1 MQHACFVPDDSDRGV
16 CRELRNHAEAEVSS
30 SAAHRVPRRDRHVAP
45 LADRMPARETKGEP
59 APRSPPT
66 STSRLGRSLAKLS
79 PWLSASILTRGL
91 APRPLPA
98 RSWPALTAALSLVV
112 VLAGMPAVASAAA
125 AQTAARESSGTIA
138 RAKTFRAPGTVS
150 HFAVHWRGHREA
162 RVRVALSRDGRHFGA
177 RHRVEL
183 DELAESAPRRET
195 YGAVMLAR
203 RVRAVRVYTD
213 RRLGR
218 ATVLWLTDRGSP
230 VRRRAYAATFAQPGV
245 VPRID
250 WGADESLR
258 FDSTGKEIWPPAFYP
273 VQKLIVHHTGT
284 QNGDP
289 DPAATVRSI
298 YYYHSV
304 TQGWGDVGYNFLI
317 DESGRIYEGR
327 HTFDYPP
334 GSSPTEEDAAGN
346 GVTAAHAYGFNS
358 GTVGIALLGTLTNQD
373 ATPAAR
379 DALERLLAWEADH
392 HSLDPQGSSLYTN
405 PVNGSQATFANIA
418 GHRDVA
424 ATECPGGVF
433 YSTLPGIRS
442 DVAALI
448 AGSPPPPDFSLSV
461 SPTSRTVTR
470 GNSTTYTVA
479 INRSGGF
486 AAQVSLSVT
495 GLPAGATS
503 TFSPNPAAGSS
514 TLSVR
519 TSSSTPRGTY
529 ALTVSGT
536 NGSLTRTAAMS
547 LQVKKR

>member
-1 MQHACFVPDDSDRGV
+1 M
-16 CRELRNHAEAEVSS
+16 
-30 SAAHRVPRRDRHVAP
+30 
-45 LADRMPARETKGEP
+45 
-59 APRSPPT
+59 
-66 STSRLGRSLAKLS
+66 KLS
-79 PWLSASILTRGL
+79 PCLSASILGPRM
-91 APRPLPA
+91 APRPLRA
-98 RSWPALTAALSLVV
+98 RSRPALTAALAVV
-112 VLAGMPAVASAAA
+112 VLAWLPSVASAVPAE
-125 AQTAARESSGTIA
+125 TAALERSSAIA
-138 RAKTFRAPGTVS
+138 RAKTFRAPGAIT
-150 HFAVHWRGHREA
+150 HFAVHWRGHRQA
-162 RVRVALSRDGRHFGA
+162 RVRVALSRDGTHFGA
-177 RHRVEL
+177 RRRVRL
-183 DELAESAPRRET
+183 DELAESASRRET

-203 RVRAVRVYTD
+203 GAQAVRVYTD

-218 ATVLWLTDRGSP
+218 ATVLWLTDRGGP
-230 VRRRAYAATFAQPGV
+230 VRRRAYAATLAQPEV

-258 FDSTGKEIWPPAFYP
+258 FDASGKEIWPPAFYP
-273 VQKLIVHHTGT
+273 VQKLIVHHTAT

-304 TQGWGDVGYNFLI
+304 TQGWGDVGYNFLV

-334 GSSPTEEDAAGN
+334 GSSPTGEDAARN
-346 GVTAAHAYGFNS
+346 GVTAAHAQGFNS
-358 GTVGIALLGTLTNQD
+358 GTVGIALLGTLTNRD

-379 DALERLLAWEADH
+379 DALERLLAWEADQH
-392 HSLDPQGSSLYTN
+392 GLDPQGSALYTN

-433 YSTLPGIRS
+433 YATLPGIRS
-442 DVAALI
+442 DVAALM
-448 AGSPPPPDFSLSV
+448 AGSPPPPVFSLSL
-461 SPTSRTVTR
+461 SPAGRTVAR
-470 GNSTTYTVA
+470 GSTTAYTVA

-486 AAQVSLSVT
+486 AAQVSLSVA
-495 GLPAGATS
+495 GLPSGATG
-503 TFSPNPAAGSS
+503 TFSPNPASGSS

-529 ALTVSGT
+529 ALTVRGT
-536 NGSLTRTAAMS
+536 DGSLTRTAAAS

>member
-1 MQHACFVPDDSDRGV
+1 M
-16 CRELRNHAEAEVSS
+16 
-30 SAAHRVPRRDRHVAP
+30 
-45 LADRMPARETKGEP
+45 
-59 APRSPPT
+59 
-66 STSRLGRSLAKLS
+66 
-79 PWLSASILTRGL
+79 
-91 APRPLPA
+91 APRPLRA
-98 RSWPALTAALSLVV
+98 RSRSALTSALCVVV
-112 VLAGMPAVASAAA
+112 VLAGVPSLASAAP
-125 AQTAARESSGTIA
+125 AQTAARESSSAIA
-138 RAKTFRAPGTVS
+138 RAKTFRAPGAVS

-162 RVRVALSRDGRHFGA
+162 RISVALSRDGTHFGA
-177 RHRVEL
+177 RHRVRL
-183 DELAESAPRRET
+183 DELAESAPRSET
-195 YGAVMLAR
+195 YGALMLAR
-203 RVRAVRVYTD
+203 RARAVRVYTD

-218 ATVLWLTDRGSP
+218 ATVLWLTDRGGPARGS
-230 VRRRAYAATFAQPGV
+230 ASAASFAQPGV
-245 VPRID
+245 MPRID

-273 VQKLIVHHTGT
+273 VQKLIVHHTAT
-284 QNGDP
+284 QNDDP
-289 DPAATVRSI
+289 NPVATVRSI

-304 TQGWGDVGYNFLI
+304 TQGWGDIGYNFLI

-327 HTFDYPP
+327 HTFDYPS

-346 GVTAAHAYGFNS
+346 GVTAAHAQGFNS
-358 GTVGIALLGTLTNQD
+358 GTVGIALLGTLTNRD
-373 ATPAAR
+373 ATPAAHE
-379 DALERLLAWEADH
+379 ALERLLAWEADH
-392 HSLDPQGSSLYTN
+392 HGLDPQGSSLYTN
-405 PVNGSQATFANIA
+405 PVSGSQATFANIA

-495 GLPAGATS
+495 GLPNGATG
-503 TFSPNPAAGSS
+503 TFSPNPATGSS
-514 TLSVR
+514 TFSVG

-529 ALTVSGT
+529 ALTVTGT
-536 NGSLTRTAAMS
+536 DGSLTRTAAMS

>member
-1 MQHACFVPDDSDRGV
+1 M
-16 CRELRNHAEAEVSS
+16 
-30 SAAHRVPRRDRHVAP
+30 VA
-45 LADRMPARETKGEP
+45 
-59 APRSPPT
+59 S
-66 STSRLGRSLAKLS
+66 
-79 PWLSASILTRGL
+79 
-91 APRPLPA
+91 PLPA
-98 RSWPALTAALSLVV
+98 RSRAALTAALAVV
-112 VLAGMPAVASAAA
+112 VLLAGVPSVASAVP
-125 AQTAARESSGTIA
+125 AQTAARESSSAIA

-183 DELAESAPRRET
+183 DEVAEGTQRRET
-195 YGAVMLAR
+195 YGAVMPAR
-203 RVRAVRVYTD
+203 RARAVRVYTN

-230 VRRRAYAATFAQPGV
+230 VRRRASAATFAQPGV

-258 FDSTGKEIWPPAFYP
+258 FDSTGKEFWPPAFYP
-273 VQKLIVHHTGT
+273 VQKLIVHHTAT

-298 YYYHSV
+298 YYYHAV

-317 DESGRIYEGR
+317 DEGGRIYEGR
-327 HTFDYPP
+327 HTFDYPS
-334 GSSPTEEDAAGN
+334 GSAPTGEDAAGN
-346 GVTAAHAYGFNS
+346 GVTAAHAVGFNS
-358 GTVGIALLGTLTNQD
+358 GTVGIALLGTLTNRD

-392 HSLDPQGSSLYTN
+392 HGINPQGSSLYTN

-424 ATECPGGVF
+424 ATECPGGLF

-448 AGSPPPPDFSLSV
+448 GGSPPPPDFSLSA
-461 SPTSRTVTR
+461 SPAGRTVRR
-470 GNSTTYTVA
+470 GNSTTYALA

-486 AAQVSLSVT
+486 AAPVSLSVT
-495 GLPAGATS
+495 GLPGGATG
-503 TFSPNPAAGSS
+503 TFSPNPGADSS

-519 TSSSTPRGTY
+519 TTSSTPTGNY
-529 ALTVSGT
+529 ALTVRGT
-536 NGSLTRTAAMS
+536 DGSLTRTAAMS